1 MLKVGITGLMGSGKS
16 YISSQFSEL
25 GVPVYNSD
33 ERAKWVNNNIPELKE
48 QLIAEFG
55 DVYTNGL
62 LDKYKV
68 RKIVF
73 VEGGEEKLK
82 RLNQICH
89 PYVRKDFEDFCTLH
103 KDKPFILAESAIL
116 FESGMSEKMDRIIF
130 VDVWY
135 SVRLERAMKRDN
147 ITREEY
153 DTRMKSQQDDSEK
166 KRRSDFIIDN
176 STPGLKLEEIK
187 KIFNI
192 LVNLKKR
199 SYLCVTKDEINTL
212 IILKKRF
219 GG

>member
-1 MLKVGITGLMGSGKS
+1 MLILGVTGLQGSGKS
-16 YISSQFSEL
+16 YISSQFAQL

-33 ERAKWVNNNIPELKE
+33 DRAKWVNNNIPELKE

-55 DVYTNGL
+55 DVYTNGV

-130 VDVWY
+130 VDVRY

-153 DTRMKSQQDDSEK
+153 DTRMKSQLDDSEK
-166 KRRSDFIIDN
+166 KRKSDFIIDN
-176 STPGLKLEEIK
+176 STPGPNLEEVRN
-187 KIFNI
+187 IFNI
-192 LVNLKKR
+192 LVDLKKDR
-199 SYLCVTKDEINTL
+199 IFV
-212 IILKKRF
+212 
-219 GG
+219 

>member
-1 MLKVGITGLMGSGKS
+1 MLILGVTGLQGSGKS
-16 YISSQFSEL
+16 YISSQFAQL

-33 ERAKWVNNNIPELKE
+33 DRAKWVNNNIPELKE

-55 DVYTNGL
+55 DVYTNGV

-130 VDVWY
+130 VDVRY
-135 SVRLERAMKRDN
+135 SVRLERVMKRDN

-153 DTRMKSQQDDSEK
+153 DTRMKSQLDDSEK
-166 KRRSDFIIDN
+166 KRKSDFIIDN
-176 STPGLKLEEIK
+176 STPGPNLEEVRN
-187 KIFNI
+187 IFNI
-192 LVNLKKR
+192 LVDLKKDR
-199 SYLCVTKDEINTL
+199 IFV
-212 IILKKRF
+212 
-219 GG
+219 

>member
-1 MLKVGITGLMGSGKS
+1 MLRVGITGLMGSGKS

-33 ERAKWVNNNIPELKE
+33 DRAKWVNNNIPELKE

-55 DVYTNGL
+55 DVYTNGV

-130 VDVWY
+130 VDVRY

-153 DTRMKSQQDDSEK
+153 DSRMKSQLDDSEK
-166 KRRSDFIIDN
+166 KKRSDFIIDN
-176 STPGLKLEEIK
+176 SITGPKLDDVK

-192 LVNLKKR
+192 LVDLKKDR
-199 SYLCVTKDEINTL
+199 IFV
-212 IILKKRF
+212 
-219 GG
+219 

>member
-33 ERAKWVNNNIPELKE
+33 DRAKWVNNNIPELKE

-55 DVYTNGL
+55 DVYTNGV

-130 VDVWY
+130 VDVRY

-153 DTRMKSQQDDSEK
+153 DSRMKSQLDDSEK
-166 KRRSDFIIDN
+166 KKRSDFIIDN
-176 STPGLKLEEIK
+176 SITGPKLDDVK

-192 LVNLKKR
+192 LVDLKKDR
-199 SYLCVTKDEINTL
+199 IFV
-212 IILKKRF
+212 
-219 GG
+219 

>member
-1 MLKVGITGLMGSGKS
+1 MLRVGITGLMGSGKS

-33 ERAKWVNNNIPELKE
+33 DRAKWVNNNIPELKE

-153 DTRMKSQQDDSEK
+153 DTRMKSQLDDSEK
-166 KRRSDFIIDN
+166 KRRSDFIVDN
-176 STPGLKLEEIK
+176 STPGPKLEEVK

-192 LVNLKKR
+192 LVNLKKDR
-199 SYLCVTKDEINTL
+199 IFV
-212 IILKKRF
+212 
-219 GG
+219 

>member
-192 LVNLKKR
+192 LVNLKKDR
-199 SYLCVTKDEINTL
+199 IFV
-212 IILKKRF
+212 
-219 GG
+219 

>member
-55 DVYTNGL
+55 DVYTNGV

-130 VDVWY
+130 VDVRY

-153 DTRMKSQQDDSEK
+153 DSRMKSQLDDSEK
-166 KRRSDFIIDN
+166 KKRSDFIIDN
-176 STPGLKLEEIK
+176 SITGPKLDDVK

-192 LVNLKKR
+192 LVDLKKDR
-199 SYLCVTKDEINTL
+199 IFV
-212 IILKKRF
+212 
-219 GG
+219 

>member
-176 STPGLKLEEIK
+176 STPGLKLEEVK

-192 LVNLKKR
+192 LVNLKKDR
-199 SYLCVTKDEINTL
+199 IFV
-212 IILKKRF
+212 
-219 GG
+219 

>member
-1 MLKVGITGLMGSGKS
+1 MLKVGVTGLQGSGKS
-16 YISSQFSEL
+16 HIASQFSEL

-89 PYVRKDFEDFCTLH
+89 PYVLKDFEDFCVLY
-103 KDKPFILAESAIL
+103 KDKSFIIAESAIL

-153 DTRMKSQQDDSEK
+153 DTRMKSQLDDSEK
-166 KRRSDFIIDN
+166 KRRSDFIVDN
-176 STPGLKLEEIK
+176 STPGPKLEEVK

-192 LVNLKKR
+192 LVNLKKDR
-199 SYLCVTKDEINTL
+199 IFV
-212 IILKKRF
+212 
-219 GG
+219 

>member
-82 RLNQICH
+82 RLNQLCH

-192 LVNLKKR
+192 LVNLKKDR
-199 SYLCVTKDEINTL
+199 IFV
-212 IILKKRF
+212 
-219 GG
+219 

>member
-1 MLKVGITGLMGSGKS
+1 MLRVGITGLMGSGKS

-33 ERAKWVNNNIPELKE
+33 DRAKWVNNNIPELKE

-55 DVYTNGL
+55 DVYTNGV

-153 DTRMKSQQDDSEK
+153 NTRMKSQLDDSEK
-166 KRRSDFIIDN
+166 KRKSDFIIDN
-176 STPGLKLEEIK
+176 STPGPNLEEVRN
-187 KIFNI
+187 IFNI
-192 LVNLKKR
+192 LVDLKKDR
-199 SYLCVTKDEINTL
+199 IFV
-212 IILKKRF
+212 
-219 GG
+219 